1 MVMLSASRTADVLP
15 QCACAQTQKWA
26 HSHSYFVNIKLQNY
40 YLNMNSAVSVLMN
53 GADVRYWFLLVLKH
67 TACDSSG
74 SGDCNVFIRT

>member
-53 GADVRYWFLLVLKH
+53 GADVLVLDVLKH